1 MLTDFDFPCGLWD
14 RPDTGSR
21 AGARGALRIS
31 RIWHILKIL
40 MSTRAIPQ
48 NIQNLDILDIPH
60 CCYHQQPKELKS
72 SDRIGPQQ
80 KANWRSFWP
89 ESTFWQSF
97 RSASSELLSGL
108 LCFTPAATTRS
119 TDLFGCSNAPVA
131 NKSKYT
137 GRCCFLLQRWGAT
150 TVPFRGTY
158 LRHS

>member
-1 MLTDFDFPCGLWD
+1 VTTFLIYHHGRLHL
-14 RPDTGSR
+14 
-21 AGARGALRIS
+21 AIS
-31 RIWHILKIL
+31 HF
-40 MSTRAIPQ
+40 S
-48 NIQNLDILDIPH
+48 
-60 CCYHQQPKELKS
+60 YHQQPKGLKS

-80 KANWRSFWP
+80 LLEPKSCPREKVNWRSFWP
-89 ESTFWQSF
+89 ESIFWQSF

-137 GRCCFLLQRWGAT
+137 GRCCFLLHRWGAT

-158 LRHS
+158 LPSFVTTAANVATPRNTVLQHAGVGWPN